1 MMVTKNVQY
10 LNPKFCCKKCDFFT
24 SDKQDFKRHKLTRK
38 HLLQRNGNKNG
49 NNGNNA
55 CFFSCNICK
64 KTYKHRSGLSRHK
77 KKCKFGEKKS
87 VENSSFF
94 TAFTEKTVN
103 VQKNV
108 QNLEEKKEELSK
120 DELIKILLKQNQEH
134 QKKIDKYIENQS
146 NMTNKIVEAL
156 PNLGNTTNNTQNNN
170 ISINVYLN
178 EHCKNAMNLTDFV
191 KQLQI
196 SVEDLIYQGE
206 HGYVKGI
213 ENIFTKQLQDLPP
226 TERPIHCSDKK
237 RMQFYVKDD
246 NKWQKDPDHEKIDKT
261 LTDLTVKGIKTLKEW
276 EAEHPNYMNNDSE
289 IKIWQN
295 LVAKITGPVW
305 ASKEGKKTRGEIKK
319 GLANNT
325 NMKEAIKELKKDT

>member
-1 MMVTKNVQY
+1 MMVTKNVQKKDQ
-10 LNPKFCCKKCDFFT
+10 KFCCKKCDFFT

-38 HLLQRNGNKNG
+38 HIQQRNGNKNG

-55 CFFSCNICK
+55 CLFSCNICK

-77 KKCKFGEKKS
+77 KKCNLEEKKS
-87 VENSSFF
+87 VETSSFF

-108 QNLEEKKEELSK
+108 QNLEKKKDELSK
-120 DELIKILLKQNQEH
+120 DELIKILLKQNQE
-134 QKKIDKYIENQS
+134 QNILIEKVFESQ
-146 NMTNKIVEAL
+146 NKLVETL
-156 PNLGNTTNNTQNNN
+156 PKLGNTTNNTQNNN

-196 SVEDLIYQGE
+196 SVDDLLYQGE

-246 NKWQKDPDHEKIDKT
+246 NKWQKDPDHEKIDQT
-261 LTDLTVKGIKTLKEW
+261 LTDLTVKGIKALKDW
-276 EAEHPNYMNNDSE
+276 EAGHPNYMNNE
-289 IKIWQN
+289 KEMKIWQN
-295 LVAKITGPVW
+295 LVSKITGPVW

-325 NMKEAIKELKKDT
+325 NMKDAIKELKKDT

>member
-1 MMVTKNVQY
+1 MMVTKNVQKKDQ
-10 LNPKFCCKKCDFFT
+10 KFCCKFCDFFT
-24 SDKQDFKRHKLTRK
+24 SDKKDWKRHNLTRK
-38 HLLQRNGNKNG
+38 HIYRRNGNKNG
-49 NNGNNA
+49 NNGNTQ
-55 CFFSCNICK
+55 CLFTCEICK

-77 KKCKFGEKKS
+77 KKCNFEEKKS

-94 TAFTEKTVN
+94 TAFTAKTAN
-103 VQKNV
+103 IQKNV
-108 QNLEEKKEELSK
+108 QNLEKKKDELSK
-120 DELIKILLKQNQEH
+120 DELIKILLKQNQE
-134 QKKIDKYIENQS
+134 NQEKLS
-146 NMTNKIVEAL
+146 KALECQSTMTNKIVEAL

-276 EAEHPNYMNNDSE
+276 EAEHPNYMENNAE
-289 IKIWQN
+289 MKIWQN
-295 LVAKITGPVW
+295 LVSKITGPVW
-305 ASKEGKKTRGEIKK
+305 ASKEGKKNREVIKK

>member
-1 MMVTKNVQY
+1 MKKSQKFY
-10 LNPKFCCKKCDFFT
+10 CKFCDYTT
-24 SDKQDFKRHKLTRK
+24 SDKRDFKKHNLTRK
-38 HLLQRNGNKNG
+38 HISQRNGNKNG
-49 NNGNNA
+49 NNGNTQ
-55 CFFSCNICK
+55 CFFTCEFCNK
-64 KTYKHRSGLSRHK
+64 SYKHRSGLSRHK
-77 KKCKFGEKKS
+77 KKCKFIENKNVEFPSDLSDLSDKIIKS
-87 VENSSFF
+87 
-94 TAFTEKTVN
+94 K
-103 VQKNV
+103 KNV
-108 QNLEEKKEELSK
+108 QNIEKKKEEISDK
-120 DELIKILLKQNQEH
+120 ELIKILMEQNQKQN
-134 QKKIDKYIENQS
+134 KLIEKVFESQ
-146 NMTNKIVEAL
+146 NKLVESL
-156 PNLGNTTNNTQNNN
+156 PKLGNTTNNTQNNN

-196 SVEDLIYQGE
+196 SVDDLLYQGE

-261 LTDLTVKGIKTLKEW
+261 LTDLTVKGIKALKDW
-276 EAEHPNYMNNDSE
+276 EAEHPNYMNNE
-289 IKIWQN
+289 KEMKIWQN
-295 LVAKITGPVW
+295 LVSKITGPVW

-325 NMKEAIKELKKDT
+325 NMKDAIKELKKDT